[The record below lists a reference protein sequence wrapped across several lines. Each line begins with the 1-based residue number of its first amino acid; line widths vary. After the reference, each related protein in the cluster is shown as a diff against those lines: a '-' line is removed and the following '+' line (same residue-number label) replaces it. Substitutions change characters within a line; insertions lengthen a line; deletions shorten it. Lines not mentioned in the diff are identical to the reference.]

1 MVSAEGWVESC
12 QDSAV
17 RSCGHRDDFKLQD
30 VIAHPSELVLPMD
43 EDERLVERELG
54 GCMLSRVTNVN
65 DDAPPPSS
73 TSRQHDDAAIAART
87 LSLTM
92 TSRQHDTAARTHR

>member
-30 VIAHPSELVLPMD
+30 VIAHPSELVSPMD

-54 GCMLSRVTNVN
+54 GCMLSRVTI
-65 DDAPPPSS
+65 PL
-73 TSRQHDDAAIAART
+73 TSRDTHEMHEYIIPFIFVAVTSEHGFMAI
-87 LSLTM
+87 
-92 TSRQHDTAARTHR
+92 